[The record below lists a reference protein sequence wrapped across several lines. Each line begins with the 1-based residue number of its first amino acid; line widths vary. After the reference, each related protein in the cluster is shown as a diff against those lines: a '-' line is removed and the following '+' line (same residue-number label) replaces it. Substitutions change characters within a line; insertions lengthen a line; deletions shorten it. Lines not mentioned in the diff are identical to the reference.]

1 MKIASLNIK
10 HEKLLDEYVKFLQGI
25 AYEATE
31 FSAPNKFEEFNEIL
45 HNIVNYTNAF
55 QKIVKDSKRVNEW
68 VYMPPNLML
77 YACMGFLSGIKNKTN
92 KVLIDELSEN
102 LFERTVDFVG
112 ETADIIDSIKIKRN
126 TKEKIKIIQK
136 ERNEHNN

>member
-1 MKIASLNIK
+1 MKLSSLNTK
-10 HEKLLDEYVKFLQGI
+10 HAELLDKYVKYLQGV

-55 QKIVKDSKRVNEW
+55 QKIVKDSKRVSEW

-92 KVLIDELSEN
+92 KELINELSED

-112 ETADIIDSIKIKRN
+112 ETADILDSIKIKRKA
-126 TKEKIKIIQK
+126 KEKIKTIQE
-136 ERNEHNN
+136 ERNEYNN

>member
-1 MKIASLNIK
+1 MKLSSLNTK
-10 HEKLLDEYVKFLQGI
+10 HAELLDKYVKYLQGV

-55 QKIVKDSKRVNEW
+55 QKIVKDSKRVSEW

-77 YACMGFLSGIKNKTN
+77 W
-92 KVLIDELSEN
+92 
-102 LFERTVDFVG
+102 DFCQ
-112 ETADIIDSIKIKRN
+112 E
-126 TKEKIKIIQK
+126 
-136 ERNEHNN
+136 

>member
-1 MKIASLNIK
+1 MKLASLNIK
-10 HEKLLDEYVKFLQGI
+10 HEKLLNKYVKYLQGV

-55 QKIVKDSKRVNEW
+55 QKIVKDSKRISEW

-77 YACMGFLSGIKNKTN
+77 YACMGFLSGIKDKTN
-92 KVLIDELSEN
+92 KKLINELSED

-112 ETADIIDSIKIKRN
+112 ETADILDSIKTKIN
-126 TKEKIKIIQK
+126 TAEKIKIIQK
-136 ERNEHNN
+136 ERNEHNS